1 MNAMRTR
8 KNQALL
14 QPDQLGHPHKATVHL
29 KKSHQLLT
37 AISLKQMRKEK
48 GHRRKKHFSIQSF
61 SWIKLKKHHSF
72 YQQLIT
78 FWPFFK

>member
-37 AISLKQMRKEK
+37 AISLQMRKEK
-48 GHRRKKHFSIQSF
+48 GHIERKKKLDSILF
-61 SWIKLKKHHSF
+61 MD
-72 YQQLIT
+72 
-78 FWPFFK
+78 